1 MRKNLKGTI
10 GKKCD
15 EVIAVKVYIVEE
27 SFEIS
32 RASNC

>member
-10 GKKCD
+10 GKVCD
-15 EVIAVKVYIVEE
+15 KVIAVKVYIAEE

-32 RASNC
+32 MEANC